1 VAEFFRLT
9 VFFGGAFT
17 LVLTLGALARP
28 GRNLANHCVAL
39 LALSSAVLYFYLYI
53 MLEGIVL
60 SPPFA
65 NHLYVPF
72 VYVLG
77 PAMYVMFMATL
88 QEEYVLRFNRLL
100 FLPSVLLLAG
110 IPALHYLDPG
120 LFAAYPL
127 EYFRSDF
134 TGLAEILLIAGF
146 GINGVYYFIIL
157 IRCLPVFRPDSLR
170 REPGARVML
179 YILAGSGAVTSY
191 LISAYVF
198 RSLDTLLYG
207 AVATTLFTI
216 ITHIAAQR
224 VPGVFKHIGP
234 AIREAYSNSRLAAV
248 DVNQVDALLNRL
260 MGQEKIYRDE
270 ELSLASLAEMLE
282 IRPDQLSEYLNS
294 RRGQNFSRFVNT
306 YRVEEAAQILL
317 REEKANVLSVA
328 FQVGFN
334 SKATFNSAF
343 KAVLK
348 DSPREFLRKARE
360 VRGEKR
366 AGQRKAGKRQ

>member
-1 VAEFFRLT
+1 MPEL
-9 VFFGGAFT
+9 AFPEG
-17 LVLTLGALARP
+17 LHFLRP
-28 GRNLANHCVAL
+28 LWLWGV
-39 LALSSAVLYFYLYI
+39 
-53 MLEGIVL
+53 
-60 SPPFA
+60 
-65 NHLYVPF
+65 
-72 VYVLG
+72 
-77 PAMYVMFMATL
+77 
-88 QEEYVLRFNRLL
+88 
-100 FLPSVLLLAG
+100 LPSLLLLAG
-110 IPALHYLDPG
+110 IPALHYLDPA

-146 GINGVYYFIIL
+146 GINGIYYFIIL

-198 RSLDTLLYG
+198 RSLNTLLYG
-207 AVATTLFTI
+207 AVITTLFTI
-216 ITHIAAQR
+216 IAHIAAQR

>member
-1 VAEFFRLT
+1 MAEFFRLT

-28 GRNLANHCVAL
+28 GGNLANRCVAVL
-39 LALSSAVLYFYLYI
+39 SLSSAVLYLYLYL
-53 MLEGIVL
+53 MLEGVML
-60 SPPFA
+60 SPSFA

-72 VYVLG
+72 VYLLG
-77 PAMYVMFMATL
+77 PGMYVMFMATM
-88 QEEYVLRFNRLL
+88 QEDYVLRFNRLL
-100 FLPSVLLLAG
+100 FLPAVFLFLA
-110 IPALHYLDPG
+110 IPLLHYSDAS

-146 GINGVYYFIIL
+146 GINGIYYFVIL
-157 IRCLPVFRPDSLR
+157 VRCLPVFRLDSLR

-179 YILAGSGAVTSY
+179 YILLGSGALTSY

-198 RSLDTLLYG
+198 RSLNTLLYG
-207 AVATTLFTI
+207 AVGMTLFTI
-216 ITHIAAQR
+216 ITHIASQR

-234 AIREAYSNSRLAAV
+234 AIREAYRNSRLAAV
-248 DVNQVDALLNRL
+248 DVEGLDARVNRL

-270 ELSLASLAEMLE
+270 ELTLTTLADSLE

-334 SKATFNSAF
+334 SKATFNAAF

-348 DSPREFLRKARE
+348 ASPREFLRKARE
-360 VRGEKR
+360 ERGEKR
-366 AGQRKAGKRQ
+366 AGQRKDR